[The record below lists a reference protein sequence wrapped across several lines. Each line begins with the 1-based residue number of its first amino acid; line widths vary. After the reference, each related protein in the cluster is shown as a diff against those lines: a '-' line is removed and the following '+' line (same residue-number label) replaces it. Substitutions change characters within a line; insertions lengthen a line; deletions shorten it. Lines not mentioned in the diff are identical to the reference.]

1 MAIAIALPGF
11 TSLELWVTSIF
22 FFLDSYFLYQFEQMK
37 KRYRWDF
44 WICFCKMHHRIPL
57 FLSMRLFQMLFE
69 GLSFVKTLV
78 TLVITY
84 ATDLPLQNM
93 TKIVCLLS
101 LCFDIFNNKT
111 LWTTLN
117 YVTQFFSPYQG
128 SFPHAETK
136 KVTLNFFFFISDTSC
151 NLLPDWSE
159 NSKKSISEKF
169 S

>member
-1 MAIAIALPGF
+1 
-11 TSLELWVTSIF
+11 
-22 FFLDSYFLYQFEQMK
+22 
-37 KRYRWDF
+37 
-44 WICFCKMHHRIPL
+44 MHHRIPL

-136 KVTLNFFFFISDTSC
+136 KVTLNFFFSFLTQVVTYYLTEVKIQKNLSVKNLAKAVLKRSDTG
-151 NLLPDWSE
+151 
-159 NSKKSISEKF
+159 NSQLVTVYLQGCVASKRYSARVFKSSRYLNPNIKESL
-169 S
+169 